1 MHRRQLLAAGGGG
14 LLAGLAGCSGLDGSL
29 LSGGTRHLFADKT
42 VPVRIADQGTT
53 DHDVAA
59 NAREAL
65 DFWAAE
71 STQYT
76 GFEID
81 FEVVEGDAAM
91 AIEYVDSP
99 ERCSDVDN
107 YSEDVLGCAPLIEPG
122 RRYSGTATA
131 IVVAGG
137 RPYGQILTTTKH
149 EIGHILGLNHDDQ
162 PAEIM
167 SNRPED
173 RIPLY
178 AERLSIWEQSR
189 TGSESAG
196 TATDRFNDGIAGW
209 NDESYADAADSFV
222 DAADAYQSAR
232 DAFTTARE
240 ETAVFVEFPQPESID
255 LETLQTT
262 LDRLLDRMALGVDFA
277 GLMAAAADAA
287 AAGDVN
293 VANDRRSD
301 ANNSIRAYNE
311 LGTTELRDITVALG
325 LVRGFDNE
333 ETVAGEE
340 EPVTD

>member
-1 MHRRQLLAAGGGG
+1 MHRRQLLAAGGGN

-29 LSGGTRHLFADKT
+29 LPDGTRHLFAGDT

-53 DHDVAA
+53 DHDVET

-65 DFWAAE
+65 DFWTAE

-81 FEVVEGDAAM
+81 FEVVESDARM

-99 ERCSDVDN
+99 ERCSNVEN

-122 RRYSGTATA
+122 QRYSGTATA
-131 IVVAGG
+131 VVVAGS

-149 EIGHILGLNHDDQ
+149 EIGHILGLNHDDA

-178 AERLSIWEQSR
+178 AERLSIWERSR
-189 TGSESAG
+189 AANDSAG
-196 TATDRFNDGIAGW
+196 TATDRFNVGIDEW
-209 NDESYADAADSFV
+209 NSEAYADAGDTFG
-222 DAADAYQSAR
+222 DAADAYRSAR
-232 DAFTTARE
+232 ESFATARE
-240 ETAVFVEFPQPESID
+240 ETAVFVEFPQPETID
-255 LETLQTT
+255 LETLQAT
-262 LDRLLDRMALGVDFA
+262 LDRLIERMALGVDFA
-277 GLMAAAADAA
+277 GLMAEAADAA
-287 AAGDVN
+287 VDGDAAT
-293 VANDRRSD
+293 ANARRSD
-301 ANNSIRAYNE
+301 ANDSIRAYNDLE
-311 LGTTELRDITVALG
+311 PTELRDIAVALG
-325 LVRGFDNE
+325 LVRGFDRD

-340 EPVTD
+340 ETI

>member
-1 MHRRQLLAAGGGG
+1 MHRRQLLAAGGG

-29 LSGGTRHLFADKT
+29 LSDGTHFFAGDT
-42 VPVRIADQGTT
+42 VSVRIADQGTT

-71 STQYT
+71 SSQYT
-76 GFEID
+76 GFAID
-81 FEVVEGDAAM
+81 FEVVENDARM

-122 RRYSGTATA
+122 QRYSGTATA
-131 IVVAGG
+131 VVVAGR

-149 EIGHILGLNHDDQ
+149 EIGHILGLNHDDA

-189 TGSESAG
+189 TGSESVG

-209 NDESYADAADSFV
+209 NDESYADAADSFA
-222 DAADAYQSAR
+222 DAAAAYQSAK
-232 DAFTTARE
+232 ASFTTARE
-240 ETAVFVEFPQPESID
+240 ETAVFVEFPQPETID

-262 LDRLLDRMALGVDFA
+262 LDRLIDRMALGVDFA
-277 GLMAAAADAA
+277 GVMAAAADAA
-287 AAGDVN
+287 AAGDAET
-293 VANDRRSD
+293 ANARRSD
-301 ANNSIRAYNE
+301 ANDSIRSYNE
-311 LGTTELRDITVALG
+311 LGTTELRDIAVALG
-325 LVRGFDNE
+325 LVRGFDRE

-340 EPVTD
+340 ETV